1 MTLRA
6 CCILFLAM
14 AGAAQSLSA
23 APPALSEQ
31 VAEILVRR
39 SYLEAEREE
48 DYFVLTSGRRS
59 KTYFDC
65 QVTTAYAQAMPLI
78 GRAFLDEF
86 RRQGVLPAAVG
97 GLTRGADPVAQAIV
111 YTSLLFPPVV
121 QLFSVRKARKEHGM
135 RRWIEGCAPPGG
147 RVAVVD
153 DVVTSGKSVLQAIAA
168 CREEGLEVAQV
179 VVLVDRE
186 EGGMDRIREA
196 AGKAP
201 VSAIFTRSQLEALRK

>member
-1 MTLRA
+1 MSVSDTEADADAPRYA
-6 CCILFLAM
+6 ELAE
-14 AGAAQSLSA
+14 L
-23 APPALSEQ
+23 
-31 VAEILVRR
+31 LVRR

-59 KTYFDC
+59 RTYFDC
-65 QVTTAYAQAMPLI
+65 QVTTAFAQAMPLI

-86 RRQGVLPAAVG
+86 RRHGVAPDAVG

-121 QLFSVRKARKEHGM
+121 QLFSVRKTRKEHGM
-135 RRWIEGCAPPGG
+135 GRWIEGCAPAGS

-186 EGGMDRIREA
+186 EGGMAAVREA
-196 AGKAP
+196 AGTAP
-201 VSAIFTRSQLEALRK
+201 ASALFTRTHLEALRERLRK

>member
-1 MTLRA
+1 MNATRPDSDPQPTANADL
-6 CCILFLAM
+6 
-14 AGAAQSLSA
+14 
-23 APPALSEQ
+23 
-31 VAEILVRR
+31 AEILVRR

-86 RRQGVLPAAVG
+86 RRQGIVPTAVG

>member
-1 MTLRA
+1 MDSTRPDPDPQPRA
-6 CCILFLAM
+6 NADL
-14 AGAAQSLSA
+14 
-23 APPALSEQ
+23 
-31 VAEILVRR
+31 AEILVRR

-86 RRQGVLPAAVG
+86 RCQGVLPAAVG

>member
-1 MTLRA
+1 MPEPEPTPPPPSSHA
-6 CCILFLAM
+6 DLAD
-14 AGAAQSLSA
+14 
-23 APPALSEQ
+23 
-31 VAEILVRR
+31 VLVRR

-59 KTYFDC
+59 RTYFDC
-65 QVTTAYAQAMPLI
+65 QVTTAWAQAMPLI

-86 RRQGVLPAAVG
+86 RRHGIVPDAVG
-97 GLTRGADPVAQAIV
+97 GLTRGADPVAQAVV

-135 RRWIEGCAPPGG
+135 RRWIEGCAPAGG

-153 DVVTSGKSVLQAIAA
+153 DVVTSGKSVIQAIGA
-168 CREEGLEVAQV
+168 CREEGLEVVQV

-186 EGGMDRIREA
+186 EGGMAAVRDA
-196 AGKAP
+196 AGSVP
-201 VSAIFTRSQLEALRK
+201 VSAIFTRSGLEALRERISK

>member
-1 MTLRA
+1 MSPSSEPVADPKALRDA
-6 CCILFLAM
+6 DL
-14 AGAAQSLSA
+14 
-23 APPALSEQ
+23 
-31 VAEILVRR
+31 AEILVRR
-39 SYLEAEREE
+39 SFLEAAREE

-65 QVTTAYAQAMPLI
+65 QITTAFAQAMPLI

-86 RRQGVLPAAVG
+86 RRHGVVPDAVG

-135 RRWIEGCAPPGG
+135 RRWIEGCAQTGS

-153 DVVTSGKSVLQAIAA
+153 DVVTSGKSVLLAIAA

-186 EGGMDRIREA
+186 EGGMAAVREA

-201 VSAIFTRSQLEALRK
+201 VSAIFTRSQLETLRERLR

>member
-1 MTLRA
+1 MDSTRPDPDPQPRA
-6 CCILFLAM
+6 NADL
-14 AGAAQSLSA
+14 
-23 APPALSEQ
+23 
-31 VAEILVRR
+31 AEILVRR
-39 SYLEAEREE
+39 SYLDAEREE

>member
-1 MTLRA
+1 MSPATRSDA
-6 CCILFLAM
+6 
-14 AGAAQSLSA
+14 S
-23 APPALSEQ
+23 ALSHPEL
-31 VAEILVRR
+31 AEILVRR
-39 SYLEAEREE
+39 SYLEAASEE
-48 DYFVLTSGRRS
+48 AWFLLTSGKRS
-59 KTYFDC
+59 PTYFDC

-86 RRQGVLPAAVG
+86 RRQGVLPDAVG

-135 RRWIEGCAPPGG
+135 RRFIEGCAAPGS

-168 CREEGLEVAQV
+168 CREEGLEVSQV

-186 EGGMDRIREA
+186 EGGMERLREA

-201 VSAIFTRSQLEALRK
+201 VSAIFTRADLEALRERIRLGA

>member
-1 MTLRA
+1 MNATRPDSDPQPTANADL
-6 CCILFLAM
+6 
-14 AGAAQSLSA
+14 
-23 APPALSEQ
+23 
-31 VAEILVRR
+31 AEILVRR

-48 DYFVLTSGRRS
+48 EYFVLTSGRRS

-86 RRQGVLPAAVG
+86 RRQGIVPTAVG

-186 EGGMDRIREA
+186 EGGMDRIREV
-196 AGKAP
+196 AGQAP
-201 VSAIFTRSQLEALRK
+201 VSAIFTRSQLEMRRK

>member
-1 MTLRA
+1 MDSTRPDPDPQPRA
-6 CCILFLAM
+6 NADL
-14 AGAAQSLSA
+14 
-23 APPALSEQ
+23 
-31 VAEILVRR
+31 AEILVRR

-186 EGGMDRIREA
+186 EGGMDRIREV
-196 AGKAP
+196 AGQAP

>member
-1 MTLRA
+1 M
-6 CCILFLAM
+6 
-14 AGAAQSLSA
+14 SA
-23 APPALSEQ
+23 TRPDSDPQPTANADL
-31 VAEILVRR
+31 AEILVRR

-48 DYFVLTSGRRS
+48 EYFVLTSGRRS

-86 RRQGVLPAAVG
+86 RRQGIVPAAVG

-186 EGGMDRIREA
+186 EGGMDRIREV
-196 AGKAP
+196 AGQAP
-201 VSAIFTRSQLEALRK
+201 VSAIFTRSQLEMRRK

>member
-1 MTLRA
+1 
-6 CCILFLAM
+6 M
-14 AGAAQSLSA
+14 ANADL
-23 APPALSEQ
+23 
-31 VAEILVRR
+31 AEILVRR

>member
-1 MTLRA
+1 MTAPRIDTDSPTRRNA
-6 CCILFLAM
+6 DLA
-14 AGAAQSLSA
+14 Q
-23 APPALSEQ
+23 
-31 VAEILVRR
+31 ILVHR

-86 RRQGVLPAAVG
+86 SRHGVAPDAVG

-186 EGGMDRIREA
+186 EGGMDRIREL

-201 VSAIFTRSQLEALRK
+201 VTAIFTRSELEALR

>member
-1 MTLRA
+1 MDSTRPDPDPQPRA
-6 CCILFLAM
+6 NADL
-14 AGAAQSLSA
+14 
-23 APPALSEQ
+23 
-31 VAEILVRR
+31 AEILVRR

-86 RRQGVLPAAVG
+86 RRQGIVPTAVG

>member
-1 MTLRA
+1 MVPSDPTARQGDDPSLPPNA
-6 CCILFLAM
+6 DLAE
-14 AGAAQSLSA
+14 L
-23 APPALSEQ
+23 
-31 VAEILVRR
+31 LVRR
-39 SYLEAEREE
+39 SFLEAEREE

-59 KTYFDC
+59 KSYFDC
-65 QVTTAYAQAMPLI
+65 QVTTAWAHAMPLI

-86 RRQGVLPAAVG
+86 RRFGVAPDAVG

-111 YTSLLFPPVV
+111 YTSLLFPPVI

-135 RRWIEGCAPPGG
+135 RRWIEGCAAPGS

-186 EGGMDRIREA
+186 EGGMAAVREA

-201 VSAIFTRSQLEALRK
+201 ASALFTRTQLETLRERLRG

>member
-1 MTLRA
+1 MDSTRPDPDPQPRA
-6 CCILFLAM
+6 NADL
-14 AGAAQSLSA
+14 
-23 APPALSEQ
+23 
-31 VAEILVRR
+31 AEILVRR

-186 EGGMDRIREA
+186 EGGMDRIREV
-196 AGKAP
+196 AGQAP
-201 VSAIFTRSQLEALRK
+201 VSAIFTRSQLEMRRK

>member
-1 MTLRA
+1 MDATRPDPDPQPRA
-6 CCILFLAM
+6 NADL
-14 AGAAQSLSA
+14 
-23 APPALSEQ
+23 
-31 VAEILVRR
+31 AEILVRR

>member
-1 MTLRA
+1 MNATR
-6 CCILFLAM
+6 
-14 AGAAQSLSA
+14 
-23 APPALSEQ
+23 PASDPQPTANADL
-31 VAEILVRR
+31 AEILVRR
-39 SYLEAEREE
+39 SYLGAEREE

-65 QVTTAYAQAMPLI
+65 QVTPAYAQAMPLI

>member
-1 MTLRA
+1 MSIPTASDAPRLEN
-6 CCILFLAM
+6 
-14 AGAAQSLSA
+14 AAL
-23 APPALSEQ
+23 
-31 VAEILVRR
+31 AEILVRR
-39 SYLEAEREE
+39 SYLEAAREE
-48 DYFVLTSGRRS
+48 DWFVLTSGKRS
-59 KTYFDC
+59 PTYFDC

-86 RRQGVLPAAVG
+86 RRQGVLPDAVG

-135 RRWIEGCAPPGG
+135 RRFIEGCAPAGS

-168 CREEGLEVAQV
+168 CREEGLEVSQV

-186 EGGMDRIREA
+186 EGGMARLREA

-201 VSAIFTRSQLEALRK
+201 VSAIFTRAELESLRERLRRGA

>member
-1 MTLRA
+1 MDSTRPDPDPQPRA
-6 CCILFLAM
+6 NADL
-14 AGAAQSLSA
+14 
-23 APPALSEQ
+23 
-31 VAEILVRR
+31 AEILVRR

>member
-1 MTLRA
+1 MADRTELPDPA
-6 CCILFLAM
+6 PLPNAALAEM
-14 AGAAQSLSA
+14 
-23 APPALSEQ
+23 
-31 VAEILVRR
+31 LVRR
-39 SYLEAEREE
+39 SYLEAAREE

-59 KTYFDC
+59 PTYFDC

-86 RRQGVLPAAVG
+86 ARHGVVPDAVG

-111 YTSLLFPPVV
+111 YTSLLYPPVV
-121 QLFSVRKARKEHGM
+121 QLFSVRKVRKEHGM
-135 RRWIEGCAPPGG
+135 RRFIEGCAPPGS

-168 CREEGLEVAQV
+168 CREENLEVAQV

-186 EGGMDRIREA
+186 EGGMERLREA

-201 VSAIFTRSQLEALRK
+201 VSAIFTRAHLEALRERLRRNA